1 MIMKKIIIIILLLK
15 YASLAYCISSSDMEG
30 MVEDFCKTE
39 DKYEF
44 ISDYHSSVRLS
55 KSESID
61 FVFMALDRLLD
72 NPQKP
77 DLKYAWKIS
86 KLSNFIDKL
95 DPDTIPL
102 RHVAT
107 LFKALRIGGIM
118 LTGDIIFIDLLDKIV
133 GNNPGYTMKY
143 LESGN
148 FTNETRIELINQW
161 EKIFEENKENILKKR
176 YYKSKYFGKSVAD

>member
-1 MIMKKIIIIILLLK
+1 MIMKKFIITIILLK
-15 YASLAYCISSSDMEG
+15 YVSLAYCISSSDMKG
-30 MVEDFCKTE
+30 IVENFCKTE

-44 ISDYHSSVRLS
+44 ISDYYPSVKLS
-55 KSESID
+55 KSESIE
-61 FVFMALDRLLD
+61 FAFMALDRLLD

-107 LFKALRIGGIM
+107 LFKALRIGGII

-148 FTNETRIELINQW
+148 FTNKKRIELIDQW
-161 EKIFEENKENILKKR
+161 EKIFEKNKENILKKR